1 MENGDSSIFVT
12 FVEFIMVLILTW
24 PGKFTIISPYFF
36 YLLYL
41 GTIALFLIQFFVN
54 LKYNDLFAHGSL
66 FVIGSTIFTYVQMML
81 LNFLVWD
88 FDFFLYD
95 FRLLRYGS
103 LGMAVIFDFVYFAI
117 LYNALDLFLFKAK
130 MKDEV
135 DDFLDV
141 IVTLVLSATVL
152 LYIPTFAI
160 NSLIILKELTLN

>member
-1 MENGDSSIFVT
+1 M
-12 FVEFIMVLILTW
+12 
-24 PGKFTIISPYFF
+24 
-36 YLLYL
+36 
-41 GTIALFLIQFFVN
+41 A
-54 LKYNDLFAHGSL
+54 
-66 FVIGSTIFTYVQMML
+66 L

-88 FDFFLYD
+88 FDFYLYD

-141 IVTLVLSATVL
+141 MLTLVLSATVL